1 MDLANV
7 RFGVGAHNPAR
18 NPTGDRDM
26 CVMEA
31 VAFMAGEPWSDRPM
45 CACPVVSA
53 FLRSWNDELSDDDRD
68 RLLPADVWVPK
79 LINSRQRF
87 DRDAE
92 IRRARLVFDWLV
104 RSYIPAW
111 FDLVPALAEHA
122 ATLRGLPEMAGG
134 PGEGLH
140 PSVSYVFRSASRDA
154 WEAHRVAASK
164 NTPRVPLSGMNAW
177 KITGGQAAIR
187 AASEGITM
195 YWDVVRGAPKDAAYA
210 ASASGVDLSPT
221 IAALQQSALDLLDRT
236 LACGADDSKEG

>member
-7 RFGVGAHNPAR
+7 RFGVGAHNPAQ

-31 VAFMAGEPWSDRPM
+31 VAFMAGETWSDRPM

-53 FLRSWNDELSDDDRD
+53 FLRSWNDDLPNDDRD

-122 ATLRGLPEMAGG
+122 ATLRGLPEMVKVL
-134 PGEGLH
+134 P
-140 PSVSYVFRSASRDA
+140 PSVSYVRSASRDA
-154 WEAHRVAASK
+154 WEAHRAAASK
-164 NTPRVPLSGMNAW
+164 NTPRVPLSGLNAW
-177 KITGGQAAIR
+177 VATGGQAALR
-187 AASEGITM
+187 AASVGITLDS
-195 YWDVVRGAPKDAAYA
+195 WDVVREAPKDAAYA

-221 IAALQQSALDLLDRT
+221 ITALQQSALDLLDRT

>member
-1 MDLANV
+1 
-7 RFGVGAHNPAR
+7 
-18 NPTGDRDM
+18 
-26 CVMEA
+26 
-31 VAFMAGEPWSDRPM
+31 M

-68 RLLPADVWVPK
+68 RLLPADKWVPR

-122 ATLRGLPEMAGG
+122 ATLRGLPEMAG
-134 PGEGLH
+134 EGLH

-164 NTPRVPLSGMNAW
+164 NTSSRVPLSGLNAW
-177 KITGGQAAIR
+177 VATGGQAAIR
-187 AASEGITM
+187 AASEGIKL
-195 YWDVVRGAPKDAAYA
+195 YWDVVREAPKDAAYA

-236 LACGADDSKEG
+236 LACGANDSKEG

>member
-7 RFGVGAHNPAR
+7 RFGVGAHNPAQ

-31 VAFMAGEPWSDRPM
+31 VAFMAGETWSDRPM

-53 FLRSWNDELSDDDRD
+53 FLRSWNDDLPNIDRD
-68 RLLPADVWVPK
+68 RLLPADVWVPR

-122 ATLRGLPEMAGG
+122 ATLRGLPEMVK
-134 PGEGLH
+134 GLH
-140 PSVSYVFRSASRDA
+140 PSVSYVFRSAPRDA
-154 WEAHRVAASK
+154 WEAHRAAASK
-164 NTPRVPLSGMNAW
+164 NKPRVPLSGLNAW
-177 KITGGQAAIR
+177 KATGGQAAIR
-187 AASEGITM
+187 AASTGVTLC
-195 YWDVVRGAPKDAAYA
+195 WDAIREAPKDAAYA

-236 LACGADDSKEG
+236 LACGADDAEEG